1 MRRALRSADRFT
13 DEAIA
18 RGLCRKN
25 TPFSRSIA
33 SLVAIT
39 LGTDEPG
46 AEEAGARSSRE
57 AITIPTATDA
67 IDSRMA

>member
-1 MRRALRSADRFT
+1 MLTTAGATDLAIVRNVVASSAPVM
-13 DEAIA
+13 
-18 RGLCRKN
+18 GVL
-25 TPFSRSIA
+25 
-33 SLVAIT
+33 LVG
-39 LGTDEPG
+39 GTDTVC